1 MDKKTPIVIKR
12 YANRKLYNT
21 NDSCYITLNEIA
33 QMVKSDVDVKI
44 IDHKSKKDITSVT
57 LAQIIFEK
65 EKRQRNLSSQTL
77 KGIIRSGGGAITDF
91 FQKRVNFGQI
101 REEAER
107 TVDAIEKVFT
117 QNVMSRDDTAKMVR
131 ELVRHGYSGMEDLQ
145 RRIDE
150 RIKVIIGPVTSFGML
165 RKELDALRAQVD
177 LLSEKLDGLAGLLG
191 EAAEREGEPEVSPK
205 PESQKTN

>member
-1 MDKKTPIVIKR
+1 MEKKIPVVIKR

-21 NDSCYITLNEIA
+21 NDSCYVTLNEIA
-33 QMVKSDVDVKI
+33 QMVKNDVDVKI

-65 EKRQRNLSSQTL
+65 EKKHRNLSSHTL

-91 FQKRVNFGQI
+91 LQKRMNFGQI

-107 TVDAIEKVFT
+107 TVDAIEKLLSQSV
-117 QNVMSRDDTAKMVR
+117 VSREDTAKMVR
-131 ELVRHGYSGMEDLQ
+131 ELVQYSHQGVEDLQ

-150 RIKVIIGPVTSFGML
+150 RIKALMGPVASFGMV
-165 RKELDALRAQVD
+165 RKEMDALHAQVD
-177 LLSEKLDGLAGLLG
+177 LLEEKLDSLTSILSGTENGEAPASGA
-191 EAAEREGEPEVSPK
+191 EAAETEE
-205 PESQKTN
+205 